1 MRADF
6 YRRLEKAV
14 GVEYRDTFYDK
25 EKKRFQTQSRKRL
38 ASGRPHRPHTNSAFE
53 RSRAYKKFSKSI
65 LKNHIQTKNI
75 IFFKFYVRASSSYIR
90 IERVVQAPPGYP
102 CLGPAA
108 DPTES
113 VLCSGSVG
121 GFEKSPANCP
131 VD

>member
-1 MRADF
+1 MISTEDWKKLSVLNTEIRFAVMR
-6 YRRLEKAV
+6 RKECKLSHE
-14 GVEYRDTFYDK
+14 RDLPLAGHIGH
-25 EKKRFQTQSRKRL
+25 TQ
-38 ASGRPHRPHTNSAFE
+38 NSAFE